1 MFYSYKHIILRL
13 GGTLKVIPLLK
24 NSWEN
29 WTQRDWVSPIYG
41 TSKETRSRASHLILK
56 KPWFPFYH
64 IHPIPQLL
72 RDKTKGLP
80 RTLRFLRVGLDIFR
94 SSLWSLA
101 GSTVPGMLQV
111 RAMVSSHPTKPSFQ
125 VQCNNVLSEYQ
136 LTLSPPSSSFSGQ
149 PAQHPPQTSLSHPL
163 PLLEA
168 QVHKY
173 FYWVLWKPFG

>member
-29 WTQRDWVSPIYG
+29 WTQRDWVSPIYR

-72 RDKTKGLP
+72 RDETKGLP
-80 RTLRFLRVGLDIFR
+80 WTLRFLRVGLDIFR
-94 SSLWSLA
+94 SILIALLTCHVTLANFLTSNSISLSPKWGYYRKLFHKIVA
-101 GSTVPGMLQV
+101 RT
-111 RAMVSSHPTKPSFQ
+111 HNT
-125 VQCNNVLSEYQ
+125 Y
-136 LTLSPPSSSFSGQ
+136 TLSLRAQ
-149 PAQHPPQTSLSHPL
+149 PEKQNQ
-163 PLLEA
+163 
-168 QVHKY
+168 
-173 FYWVLWKPFG
+173 